1 MINLLNF
8 KKKKINQTAN
18 DLFGR
23 CGILAALYSE
33 QDKDLVLFF
42 KKKKYMTE
50 FSLVSFSV
58 QTEIGQGANQSK
70 FDKTST
76 F

>member
-1 MINLLNF
+1 MNGISLSCAMINLLNF
-8 KKKKINQTAN
+8 KKKKLIRLHN

-42 KKKKYMTE
+42 FKKKYMTE

-58 QTEIGQGANQSK
+58 
-70 FDKTST
+70 
-76 F
+76 